1 MSLIIGCKTIA
12 KILERRLKMLYTCK
26 DARYNDAKNES
37 ELIEYAKKV
46 VEDEFFRQRK
56 INDIDAESN
65 KIVNANTANEALE
78 KYVGEHWYPVTND
91 QEIRSL
97 IYERLRIRAYDAFNE
112 VLVNNGLYDYALDEK
127 IISENDFTKFA
138 DSNIDNVLEQ
148 YAELNA
154 GNSSVNRFVDQ
165 FVENNG
171 VALAEQTFS
180 FDQYWDQLVIYAID
194 NLVANGVDVNAAQAF
209 CVPAN
214 GQDVQVAAAS
224 ESDAEPIADQIIEN
238 KE

>member
-1 MSLIIGCKTIA
+1 
-12 KILERRLKMLYTCK
+12 MLYTCK

-91 QEIRSL
+91 QEIRNL

-194 NLVANGVDVNAAQAF
+194 NLVANGVDVNTAQAF
-209 CVPAN
+209 CVPTN

-224 ESDAEPIADQIIEN
+224 ESDAEPIADQIKEN
-238 KE
+238 EE

>member
-1 MSLIIGCKTIA
+1 
-12 KILERRLKMLYTCK
+12 MLYTCK

-238 KE
+238 EE

>member
-1 MSLIIGCKTIA
+1 
-12 KILERRLKMLYTCK
+12 MLYTCK
-26 DARYNDAKNES
+26 DARYNDAKSES

-46 VEDEFFRQRK
+46 VENELFRQRE
-56 INDIDAESN
+56 IGDIDAEIN

-91 QEIRSL
+91 QEIRNL
-97 IYERLRIRAYDAFNE
+97 IHERLRIRAYDAFNE
-112 VLVNNGLYDYALDEK
+112 MLVNNGLYDYALDEK

-138 DSNIDNVLEQ
+138 DSNTDNVLEQ
-148 YAELNA
+148 YVELNA
-154 GNSSVNRFVDQ
+154 RFSSVNQFVDQ

-171 VALAEQTFS
+171 VALAEQIFS
-180 FDQYWDQLVIYAID
+180 FDRYWDQLVVNAID
-194 NLVANGVDVNAAQAF
+194 NLVANGVDVNEAQTF

-214 GQDVQVAAAS
+214 GKDVQVAAYS
-224 ESDAEPIADQIIEN
+224 ESDAESIADKIKDS

>member
-1 MSLIIGCKTIA
+1 
-12 KILERRLKMLYTCK
+12 MLYTCK
-26 DARYNDAKNES
+26 DARYNDAKSKS

-46 VEDEFFRQRK
+46 VENELFRQRE
-56 INDIDAESN
+56 IGDIDAEIN

-91 QEIRSL
+91 QEIRNL
-97 IYERLRIRAYDAFNE
+97 IHERLRIRAYDAFNE
-112 VLVNNGLYDYALDEK
+112 MLVNNGLYDYALDEK

-138 DSNIDNVLEQ
+138 DSNTDNVLEQ
-148 YAELNA
+148 YVELNA
-154 GNSSVNRFVDQ
+154 RNSSVNQFVDQ

-171 VALAEQTFS
+171 VALAEQIFS
-180 FDQYWDQLVIYAID
+180 FDRYWDQLVVNAID
-194 NLVANGVDVNAAQAF
+194 NLVANGVDVNEAQTF

-224 ESDAEPIADQIIEN
+224 ESDAEPIAEKIKDS

>member
-1 MSLIIGCKTIA
+1 MT
-12 KILERRLKMLYTCK
+12 
-26 DARYNDAKNES
+26 
-37 ELIEYAKKV
+37 V
-46 VEDEFFRQRK
+46 
-56 INDIDAESN
+56 
-65 KIVNANTANEALE
+65 NTANEALE

-194 NLVANGVDVNAAQAF
+194 NLVANGVDANTAQAF

-238 KE
+238 EE